1 MSLLKRQPTFAL
13 LGAVA
18 VVAAGCGGGKSSHG
32 VAGVHTTVAASARV
46 QITRNWAAFFSG
58 STPASEKVKL
68 LQNGQRFA
76 PLIEAEAKLPL
87 ASETQ
92 ANVKKVSLL
101 GSSRARVVYSI
112 SLAGK
117 PALTHQRGIAVR
129 IAGVWK
135 VGDQSF
141 CSLLALQGKPPAP
154 CVA

>member
-1 MSLLKRQPTFAL
+1 MRLLTRHPRVLL

-18 VVAAGCGGGKSSHG
+18 VVAASCGGGKSSHG
-32 VAGVHTTVAASARV
+32 VAGVQTTAAASARV

-68 LQNGQRFA
+68 LQNGLRFA

-87 ASETQ
+87 AKETR
-92 ANVKKVSLL
+92 ANVTKVSLL
-101 GSSRARVVYSI
+101 GSSRARVTYSI

-129 IAGVWK
+129 IGGVWK
-135 VGDQSF
+135 VGEQSF
-141 CSLLALQGKPPAP
+141 CSLLTLQGKPPAL
-154 CVA
+154 CGT